1 MTELYG
7 RYHGR
12 LLALARTATADKAW
26 RATLR
31 EILSDF
37 DDDCRQLPQLS
48 RCVLRNELAG
58 QIEREA
64 LQFSKA
70 GGADTGPQAF
80 QRLKVMPSHYRDYL
94 IGHHSDSRRPR
105 PAIEGSWSVAPEEH
119 EKHLAAQRDNSDQD
133 GAPKGEALR

>member
-26 RATLR
+26 RAKLR

-37 DDDCRQLPQLS
+37 DDNGRQLPPLG
-48 RCVLRNELAG
+48 RAVLRNEIAS

-64 LQFSKA
+64 LQFNCS
-70 GGADTGPQAF
+70 TG
-80 QRLKVMPSHYRDYL
+80 
-94 IGHHSDSRRPR
+94 
-105 PAIEGSWSVAPEEH
+105 WSSCVWSG
-119 EKHLAAQRDNSDQD
+119 DNSS
-133 GAPKGEALR
+133 GPM

>member
-26 RATLR
+26 RAKLR

-37 DDDCRQLPQLS
+37 DNNCRQLPPLG
-48 RCVLRNELAG
+48 RAVLRNEIAS

-64 LQFSKA
+64 LQFSDPDKRA
-70 GGADTGPQAF
+70 VLTLALKHFDT
-80 QRLKVMPSHYRDYL
+80 
-94 IGHHSDSRRPR
+94 
-105 PAIEGSWSVAPEEH
+105 
-119 EKHLAAQRDNSDQD
+119 
-133 GAPKGEALR
+133 